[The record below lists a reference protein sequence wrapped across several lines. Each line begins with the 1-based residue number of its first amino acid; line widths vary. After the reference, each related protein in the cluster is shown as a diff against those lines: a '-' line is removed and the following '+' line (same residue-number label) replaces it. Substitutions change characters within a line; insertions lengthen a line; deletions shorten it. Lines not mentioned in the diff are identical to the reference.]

1 VPTYEVLASFLR
13 DYDALTAEQQ
23 RAFRQALKKFIDDV
37 DHGRFRTG
45 LRVKGIKGMP
55 GHYEMTWAPDGRAI
69 FRYAVPVRPEFRH
82 VIWVAIGTHDVL
94 P

>member
-1 VPTYEVLASFLR
+1 MPTDEVLARFLR

-23 RAFRQALKKFIDDV
+23 RAFRQAIKKLIDDV
-37 DHGRFRTG
+37 DDGRFRAG

-55 GHYEMTWAPDGRAI
+55 GHHEMTWAPDGRAI
-69 FRYAVPVRPEFRH
+69 FRSGAPVRPELRH